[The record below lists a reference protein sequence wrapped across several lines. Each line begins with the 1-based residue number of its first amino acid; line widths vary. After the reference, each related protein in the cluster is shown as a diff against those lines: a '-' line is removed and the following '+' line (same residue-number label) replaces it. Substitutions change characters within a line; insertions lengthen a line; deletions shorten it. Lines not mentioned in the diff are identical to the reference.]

1 MEPTHYKTASDISC
15 NNMLC
20 LAKKHQDYNRNIF
33 LNRMISTNCGRG
45 DSEGYFVIG
54 EWINPKHCHNKRP
67 DYNLDWWDKK
77 NSFCVG
83 EEFNQNTN
91 AKFNNKQNKNFCPAP
106 DFSKANLVDFTI
118 ENNPFNNHDYKTP
131 KTCDMI

>member
-77 NSFCVG
+77 ILFVLEKNLIKIQM
-83 EEFNQNTN
+83 QNLII
-91 AKFNNKQNKNFCPAP
+91 NKIKISVQHQISLK
-106 DFSKANLVDFTI
+106 LI
-118 ENNPFNNHDYKTP
+118 
-131 KTCDMI
+131 